1 MNDHAYRRPASGT
14 ACEIC
19 GAGPGA
25 MVHLLPLPMMETA
38 EREREEA
45 KAMMQRLEL
54 EEQMRRPIADVSRK
68 AGEIERNSP
77 LFFGTG
83 DNPGLF

>member
-1 MNDHAYRRPASGT
+1 MKDHAYRRPTFGT
-14 ACEIC
+14 SCEVC

-25 MVHLLPLPMMETA
+25 TVHLLPLPMMETA
-38 EREREEA
+38 EREREES

-54 EEQMRRPIADVSRK
+54 EEQMRRPLGDVSRK

-77 LFFGTG
+77 LFFGSG

>member
-1 MNDHAYRRPASGT
+1 
-14 ACEIC
+14 
-19 GAGPGA
+19 
-25 MVHLLPLPMMETA
+25 MMETA
-38 EREREEA
+38 EQEREEA

-54 EEQMRRPIADVSRK
+54 EEKMRRPIADVSRMV
-68 AGEIERNSP
+68 GEIERNSP

>member
-1 MNDHAYRRPASGT
+1 
-14 ACEIC
+14 
-19 GAGPGA
+19 
-25 MVHLLPLPMMETA
+25 MMETA
-38 EREREEA
+38 EREREES

-54 EEQMRRPIADVSRK
+54 EEQMRRPLGDVSRK

-77 LFFGTG
+77 LFFGSG